1 MDVYTILLDSSSSS
15 SNTSFHLP
23 LKTVLKDVVKV
34 EVLTASV
41 DLTTLNIPM
50 VYIYI
55 PQLSTIYNDRV
66 SLENENNMVIDSIVS
81 WSPVASG
88 TQTVTLTSS
97 NIQPVLSGNIY
108 TPGNTSNLIITGNV
122 YTPVNTSNLYTSG
135 NVATTGSVYT
145 PAVTSVINDPIQ
157 VTSNV
162 LLSGNVLT
170 SEPIL
175 TLVGPSIETISSN
188 TLQSGTIYSITAPIN
203 IVAGDFTSTIS
214 LGSTLPNFVLQSN
227 STTSNVTLSTS
238 ITTPSQ
244 RSNIN
249 ASFNPYNMTLSGT
262 IAGGSSRSTFSSLRD
277 YKAVNIYKVP
287 IGKIGSLDIYVIDS
301 TGNIIN
307 TAITNTTYIRL
318 RFYCKIKEAKTP
330 DPQLNIEFKT
340 SSTPDTVE
348 KPLKEEYSTTKTP
361 NYALYVFIAILL
373 LIVVIK
379 FAMPSQSSA

>member
-81 WSPVASG
+81 WSPTASG

-122 YTPVNTSNLYTSG
+122 YTPVNTSNLYTTG
-135 NVATTGSVYT
+135 NVSTTGTMYT
-145 PAVTSVINDPIQ
+145 PVVTSVINDPIQ

-170 SEPIL
+170 YEPIL

-214 LGSTLPNFVLQSN
+214 LGSALPNFRLQSN
-227 STTSNVTLSTS
+227 SITSNVSLSTS
-238 ITTPSQ
+238 LTTQ
-244 RSNIN
+244 AHYSNIN

-287 IGKIGSLDIYVIDS
+287 IGKIGSLDIYVVDS
-301 TGNIIN
+301 TGSVIN

-340 SSTPDTVE
+340 SAPDTVE

-379 FAMPSQSSA
+379 FAMPSQSSG

>member
-1 MDVYTILLDSSSSS
+1 MDVYTILFDSSSSS

-135 NVATTGSVYT
+135 NIATTGSVYT

-175 TLVGPSIETISSN
+175 TLVGPSIEIISSN

-227 STTSNVTLSTS
+227 STTSNVSLSTS
-238 ITTPSQ
+238 ITTPAQ

-277 YKAVNIYKVP
+277 YNAVNI
-287 IGKIGSLDIYVIDS
+287 
-301 TGNIIN
+301 
-307 TAITNTTYIRL
+307 
-318 RFYCKIKEAKTP
+318 
-330 DPQLNIEFKT
+330 
-340 SSTPDTVE
+340 
-348 KPLKEEYSTTKTP
+348 
-361 NYALYVFIAILL
+361 
-373 LIVVIK
+373 
-379 FAMPSQSSA
+379 

>member
-81 WSPVASG
+81 WSPTASG

-122 YTPVNTSNLYTSG
+122 YTPVNTSNLYTTG
-135 NVATTGSVYT
+135 NVSTTGTMYT
-145 PAVTSVINDPIQ
+145 PVVTSVINDPIQ

-170 SEPIL
+170 YEPIL

-214 LGSTLPNFVLQSN
+214 LGSALPNFRLQSN
-227 STTSNVTLSTS
+227 SITSNVSLSTS
-238 ITTPSQ
+238 LTTQ
-244 RSNIN
+244 AHYSNIN

-287 IGKIGSLDIYVIDS
+287 IGKIGSLDIYVVDS
-301 TGNIIN
+301 TGSVIN

-340 SSTPDTVE
+340 SAPDTVE

-361 NYALYVFIAILL
+361 NYALSVFIAILL

-379 FAMPSQSSA
+379 FAMPSQSSG